1 MSKSSEFA
9 VESGF
14 TEMITEGD
22 NVAVM
27 KAVASTLGDLS
38 LLGHV
43 YEDIKCSICGLHF
56 ADLSC
61 IRRGENKVAHILAQY
76 ARNIDNE
83 LYWMGDSPPPVIEAL
98 YQDCFFFFLKGG
110 IFIQLNR

>member
-1 MSKSSEFA
+1 MSKSSKFA

-14 TEMITEGD
+14 TEMIIEVD

-27 KAVASTLGDLS
+27 KAVASTLGNLS
-38 LLGHV
+38 LLGHM

-98 YQDCFFFFLKGG
+98 YQDCFFFFFERGDIHSIK
-110 IFIQLNR
+110 